1 MSTVFGLMID
11 LTSHC
16 IEGTAAPNY
25 GVQWAYCIV
34 GIVLVGMGVSFEVV
48 ANIVT
53 LAGEG
58 LVQAVCMVSKIKFG
72 TMKIICDSS
81 FVVIALII
89 SLACLHTVEGVREG
103 TAAAAIFVGL
113 CSKLFMHPV
122 AFIAKKV
129 FETDYRF
136 PKKER
141 KKHLSLPKHA

>member
-11 LTSHC
+11 LTSLC
-16 IEGTAAPNY
+16 IEGIAAPNY

-58 LVQAVCMVSKIKFG
+58 LVQTVCMVSKIKFG
-72 TMKIICDSS
+72 TMKIIFDSS

-113 CSKLFMHPV
+113 
-122 AFIAKKV
+122 
-129 FETDYRF
+129 
-136 PKKER
+136 
-141 KKHLSLPKHA
+141 